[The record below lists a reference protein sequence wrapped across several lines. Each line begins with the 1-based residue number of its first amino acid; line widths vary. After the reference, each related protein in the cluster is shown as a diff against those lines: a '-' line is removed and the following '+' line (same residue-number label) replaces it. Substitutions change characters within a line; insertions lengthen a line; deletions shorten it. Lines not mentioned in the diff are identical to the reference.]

1 MEKETYDVLSKM
13 VERINAQKQ
22 LVEQLSKTVSELSAT
37 MTGIQDRLSKSELL
51 LNDTL
56 LKVKDLSVP
65 AVQQGAAAVA
75 EAGEAPKPKRTRR
88 KKVEAPAVV
97 EEAPVE
103 AAVAV
108 RSVATV
114 SSAKWEGREF
124 PVFINDVEITPTV
137 ITRCKIAE
145 ENGSGVPDGL
155 PQEVYDYVVR
165 QSQDGLCGILQSYAS
180 AQEAQEAQSEEPNV
194 MVD

>member
-1 MEKETYDVLSKM
+1 MEKETYEVLSKM

-56 LKVKDLSVP
+56 LKVKALSVP
-65 AVQQGAAAVA
+65 AVQQEAVAVAAA
-75 EAGEAPKPKRTRR
+75 EEAPKPKRTRR
-88 KKVEAPAVV
+88 KKVEAPAVG
-97 EEAPVE
+97 EEAPVVE
-103 AAVAV
+103 VTTV

-114 SSAKWEGREF
+114 SGAKWEGREF
-124 PVFINDVEITPTV
+124 PVFVNDVEITPTV

-155 PQEVYDYVVR
+155 PHDVYDYVVR

-180 AQEAQEAQSEEPNV
+180 AQEAQSEEPNV

>member
-1 MEKETYDVLSKM
+1 MEKETYEVLSKM

-22 LVEQLSKTVSELSAT
+22 LVEQLSKTVSELTAT

-56 LKVKDLSVP
+56 LKVKDLSVTPVQQAAP
-65 AVQQGAAAVA
+65 AVV
-75 EAGEAPKPKRTRR
+75 EEAPKPKRTRK

-97 EEAPVE
+97 EEEPVE
-103 AAVAV
+103 ATPPV
-108 RSVATV
+108 RPVATV
-114 SSAKWEGREF
+114 SGAEWEGKEF
-124 PVFINDVEITPTV
+124 PVFINAVEVTPTV
-137 ITRCKIAE
+137 ITRCKISE
-145 ENGSGVPDGL
+145 EHGSGAPDDI

-165 QSQDGLCGILQSYAS
+165 QSQDGLCGILQAYA
-180 AQEAQEAQSEEPNV
+180 ATQETQSEEPNV